1 METAPPCA
9 FVIFGITGD
18 LAARKLLPA
27 LYRLRLDGAL
37 HKDTAVV
44 GYARSE
50 YTDDDI
56 RDRLRSEVAEDEAFD
71 EDAWAELAKRITYVR
86 GGYEDVG
93 DLRQLGAHLDE
104 LGYANRVFYTATPPS
119 TYAGIAK
126 GLGEAG
132 LNQPETDSGGEEGFV
147 RLVVEKPFGN
157 DLSSARSLNETVL
170 KAFGEDQVFRID
182 HYLAKET
189 AQNLAALRFANTLF
203 EPLWNN
209 KYIDHVQITMSEPL
223 GMEGRG
229 SFYESTGVL
238 KDVMQNHLLQLIA
251 LVAMEPPARYEADA
265 VRDEK
270 VKLFRAM
277 ECPRPEDAVLGQYV
291 AANGMPGYRE
301 EEGVDPD
308 SNQAT
313 YAAVE
318 FGIRNWRWSGV
329 PFFVRSGKRLETKST
344 EIVLQ
349 FRTPPHIPFALDDPP
364 KADRLILRV
373 SPEEGI
379 DLRFNAKTPGQSV
392 SLDRV
397 SLSFSYGSYFGR
409 PNPDAYETLILDV
422 MHGDAT
428 LFMRA
433 DEVEA
438 QWRVIEPLL
447 DHVDEEPVFY
457 KAGSMGPQQAYE
469 LLENGQRTWRRPKS
483 SGGKASGS

>member
-1 METAPPCA
+1 MQPAPPCA

-18 LAARKLLPA
+18 LAARKLIPA
-27 LYRLRLDGAL
+27 LYHL
-37 HKDTAVV
+37 HRAGGLHEDAVVV
-44 GYARSE
+44 GYGRSE
-50 YTDDDI
+50 RDEDGLRRQLREALEQQEGFDADAWEELASRIHYVQGGYDDPDDI
-56 RDRLRSEVAEDEAFD
+56 AALGQRLAEV
-71 EDAWAELAKRITYVR
+71 
-86 GGYEDVG
+86 GPSS
-93 DLRQLGAHLDE
+93 
-104 LGYANRVFYTATPPS
+104 RVFYTATPPE
-119 TYAGIAK
+119 TYAGIAVA
-126 GLGEAG
+126 LGEAG
-132 LNQPETDSGGEEGFV
+132 LHRPADDDAFV
-147 RLVVEKPFGN
+147 RLVIEKPFGS
-157 DLSSARSLNETVL
+157 DLASAQELNRTVL
-170 KAFGEDQVFRID
+170 SHFREEQVFRID

-203 EPLWNN
+203 EPLWTN

-223 GMEGRG
+223 GVEGRG
-229 SFYESTGVL
+229 SFYEATGVL

-251 LVAMEPPARYEADA
+251 LVAMEPPAQYEADA

-270 VKLFRAM
+270 VKVFRAM
-277 ECPRPEDAVLGQYV
+277 TCPRPEDAVLGQYV
-291 AANGMPGYRE
+291 AADGLPGYRDE
-301 EEGVDPD
+301 DGVDPD
-308 SNQAT
+308 SNTAT

-318 FGIRNWRWSGV
+318 FGIANWRWSGV
-329 PFFVRSGKRLETKST
+329 PFFVRSGKRLETKAT

-349 FRTPPHIPFALDDPP
+349 FRTPPHVPFALDAPL

-392 SLDRV
+392 DLDRV

-422 MHGDAT
+422 MLGDAT

-447 DHVDEEPVFY
+447 GYADGVPVFY
-457 KAGSMGPQQAYE
+457 EAGSMGPREAYE
-469 LLENGQRTWRRPKS
+469 LLEKRGRAWRRPK
-483 SGGKASGS
+483 AP